1 MGYFFVCQAA
11 RDGRADVIEHKVQKL
26 GEDRAKL
33 LNKRDEANNTPLHYA
48 VRYGHVNIVKL
59 LTEFGAGEEVK
70 HFIIL
75 SLALVISVLVAHKV
89 KVDQYFII
97 DIFTGIRERG
107 EHGALPLHYAAR
119 FHTNTVRQPGSRYSS
134 NDDVADGEIN
144 TVFAPVTT
152 ALSTDEFGG
161 DVNPSHEM
169 QVRGT
174 NFIIGLLLLL

>member
-1 MGYFFVCQAA
+1 M
-11 RDGRADVIEHKVQKL
+11 
-26 GEDRAKL
+26 
-33 LNKRDEANNTPLHYA
+33 
-48 VRYGHVNIVKL
+48 RYGHVNIVKL

-75 SLALVISVLVAHKV
+75 SLALVISFLVAHKV

-97 DIFTGIRERG
+97 DIFTGISELG
-107 EHGALPLHYAAR
+107 EHGASPLHYAAR
-119 FHTNTVRQPGSRYSS
+119 FRDTNTVRQPGSRYSS

-152 ALSTDEFGG
+152 ALSTDEIGG
-161 DVNPSHEM
+161 DVNLSHEM